1 MNIYVYSDESGVFD
15 RKHNEYYVFGG
26 VIILGEKEKEL
37 CSRKYSKVEKDIRK
51 ATGIE
56 GEIKATTID
65 IKYRNKIFR
74 SLNNCHKFACII
86 KENRVIDNIW
96 KSKKDKQRYLDFAY
110 KIAIKHAFS
119 KMIANKVINPSEVDN
134 IYFSVDEHTTATNGR
149 YELGEGLEQEFK
161 WGTYNYN
168 YMKFFPPIFPDLKT
182 VDLKYCNSSKPNSK
196 LIRAADIVA
205 NKVYYCINNDKAKL
219 GDIPN
224 LTIKELP

>member
-26 VIILGEKEKEL
+26 VIILGEKEKDL

-86 KENRVIDNIW
+86 KENMVIDNIW

-149 YELGEGLEQEFK
+149 YELREGLEQEFK
-161 WGTYNYN
+161 WGTYNFN

>member
-26 VIILGEKEKEL
+26 VIILGEKEKDL

-96 KSKKDKQRYLDFAY
+96 KSKKDKQRYLDYAY
-110 KIAIKHAFS
+110 KISIKHAFS

-161 WGTYNYN
+161 WGTYNFN
-168 YMKFFPPIFPDLKT
+168 YMKFFPPVMK
-182 VDLKYCNSSKPNSK
+182 
-196 LIRAADIVA
+196 
-205 NKVYYCINNDKAKL
+205 
-219 GDIPN
+219 
-224 LTIKELP
+224 